1 LKIRIFYDNVNFRLK
16 KSKKIRELIEKVIMN
31 EKKYSDGLLFIF
43 TNDEK
48 IREINK
54 EFIKHNRY
62 TDVIAFDDSKGKN
75 IIGEIYISID
85 TVKRNAYNYKISLII
100 EVLRIMIHG
109 TLHLC
114 GYEDK
119 SERLKKKMTEI
130 EDKWIEEYRKV

>member
-1 LKIRIFYDNVNFRLK
+1 MKIRIFYDNVNFRLK

>member
-1 LKIRIFYDNVNFRLK
+1 
-16 KSKKIRELIEKVIMN
+16 MN